1 MIFLDERREW
11 FPRLDKEN
19 HLSSSDIQTASLLD
33 EASAAFRRHL
43 VISQEQSVVMAAWA
57 LHTHVYPYFKHT
69 PRLAI
74 TSPEKG
80 CGKSTVINLLAELC
94 CEPMKMDNATE
105 SVIFRLIDATEKGKK
120 PGLTLLIDEA
130 DSFMPGREGIRNLLN
145 CGFEASGMV
154 WRSVRSGQDFA
165 PRGFKAFAPVAIAGI
180 GALPDTVTSRSV
192 PIYLRRKMNGE
203 RIEKVKD
210 YRPAL
215 AALRAKI
222 GEWAK
227 TADFS
232 TRPDPAIPHEFGDRE
247 GDISLPLLAI
257 ADLAG
262 GTWPD
267 MMREALLELFA
278 SNETESTSGMLLA
291 DMRAIFTQT
300 GASKLPSSDI
310 CDHLGKMEEQPWPE
324 FNNGKVITPPQL
336 ARLLKPF
343 GIKPR
348 DIRLDSKAGIKGYQR
363 ADFIDAWSRYLP
375 TEADEE
381 GPDAAA

>member
-1 MIFLDERREW
+1 MTNYSIE
-11 FPRLDKEN
+11 
-19 HLSSSDIQTASLLD
+19 AAALLD
-33 EASAAFRRHL
+33 EVSAAFKRHL

-80 CGKSTVINLLAELC
+80 CGKSTVINLLGELC
-94 CEPMKMDNATE
+94 CQPMKMDNATE
-105 SVIFRLIDATEKGKK
+105 SVIFRLIDATKKGEK

-130 DSFMPGREGIRNLLN
+130 DTFVPKQEGIRGLLN
-145 CGFEASGMV
+145 SGFEESGAV
-154 WRSVRSGQDFA
+154 WRSVRSGQDFV
-165 PRGFKAFAPVAIAGI
+165 PRSFNAFAPVAIAGI
-180 GALPDTVTSRSV
+180 GVLPDTVMSRSV

-203 RIEKVKD
+203 RIEKVKN

-215 AALRAKI
+215 AELRGRITK
-222 GEWAK
+222 WAE
-227 TADFS
+227 AVDFS
-232 TRPDPAIPHEFGDRE
+232 TRPDPEIPDEFGDRE
-247 GDISLPLLAI
+247 GDISLPLLSI

-262 GTWPD
+262 GSWPD
-267 MMREALLELFA
+267 LMREALLRLFA

-291 DMRAIFTQT
+291 AVRNIFTQT
-300 GASKLPSSDI
+300 GASKLPSSDL
-310 CDHLGKMEEQPWPE
+310 CDHLGKMEDQPWPE

-363 ADFIDAWSRYLP
+363 ADFADAWLRYLP
-375 TEADEE
+375 PEADEE
-381 GPDAAA
+381 GGPDTTA